1 MGYRIEYGP
10 RKGHKKVFL
19 ILAAAMLLTALFL
32 PRPVLEELL
41 LPGDP
46 QVTKEALGQLLLGL
60 RQGVAP
66 GQAVAVF
73 CQSILRGAGIG

>member
-10 RKGHKKVFL
+10 RKEHKKVFL

-32 PRPVLEELL
+32 PRPVLEKLL

-46 QVTKEALGQLLLGL
+46 QVTKEALGQLVLGL
-60 RQGVAP
+60 RQGIAP

>member
-10 RKGHKKVFL
+10 RKGHRKVFL
-19 ILAAAMLLTALFL
+19 ILAAAILLTALFL
-32 PRPVLEELL
+32 PRHVLEELL

-66 GQAVAVF
+66 GQAVTVF

>member
-1 MGYRIEYGP
+1 MGYRIEYGLK
-10 RKGHKKVFL
+10 KGHRKVFW
-19 ILAAAMLLTALFL
+19 IVAAALLLTALFL
-32 PRPVLEELL
+32 PRTVLERLL

>member
-10 RKGHKKVFL
+10 RKGHRKVFL
-19 ILAAAMLLTALFL
+19 IRAAAILLTALFL
-32 PRPVLEELL
+32 PRHVLEELL

-60 RQGVAP
+60 RQGAAP
-66 GQAVAVF
+66 GQAVTVF